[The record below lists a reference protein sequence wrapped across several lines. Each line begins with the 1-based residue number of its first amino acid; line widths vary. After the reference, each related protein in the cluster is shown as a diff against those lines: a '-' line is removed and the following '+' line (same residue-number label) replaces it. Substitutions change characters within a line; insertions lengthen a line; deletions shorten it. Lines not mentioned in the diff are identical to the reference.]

1 MLELPR
7 SRLKRI
13 GLFALS
19 AFFLFAGVQHFTNP
33 DFFTAIVPPALP
45 DPRLI
50 VYVSGLFEIAGGI
63 GVLIPRV
70 RSLAG
75 WGLVALLIAVFP
87 ANLHMAMNPELFP
100 DLTPTQLYVRLPFQ
114 FLFIAWAWWA
124 TRSDASDP
132 SNAEPEAD
140 GPGGR

>member
-13 GLFALS
+13 ALFALS

-45 DPRLI
+45 DPLLI

-63 GVLIPRV
+63 GVLIPRI

-75 WGLVALLIAVFP
+75 
-87 ANLHMAMNPELFP
+87 
-100 DLTPTQLYVRLPFQ
+100 
-114 FLFIAWAWWA
+114 
-124 TRSDASDP
+124 S
-132 SNAEPEAD
+132 
-140 GPGGR
+140 

>member
-7 SRLKRI
+7 SRVKRI
-13 GLFALS
+13 ALFALS
-19 AFFLFAGVQHFTNP
+19 AFFLFAGIQHFANP

-45 DPRLI
+45 DPLMI

-87 ANLHMAMNPELFP
+87 ANLYMAMNPELFP
-100 DLTPTQLYVRLPFQ
+100 ELTPTKLYVRLPFQ

-124 TRSDASDP
+124 TRDDASGP
-132 SNAEPEAD
+132 SASGHEANV
-140 GPGGR
+140 RMER